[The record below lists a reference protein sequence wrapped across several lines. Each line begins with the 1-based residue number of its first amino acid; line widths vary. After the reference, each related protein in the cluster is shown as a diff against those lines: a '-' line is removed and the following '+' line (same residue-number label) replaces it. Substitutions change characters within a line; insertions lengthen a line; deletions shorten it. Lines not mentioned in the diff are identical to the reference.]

1 MKLSEV
7 KTSLTVALM
16 KSVSNKNFKTND
28 IEKQLSIVG
37 DYYANKFLKSCQ
49 KEAEECLKDDEKF
62 DLIMSKFEKIGSR
75 FTTHIIG
82 D

>member
-1 MKLSEV
+1 MKLSKV
-7 KTSLTVALM
+7 KTSITVALM
-16 KSVSNKNFKTND
+16 KSVSNENFKTKD
-28 IEKQLSIVG
+28 IEKQLAIVG
-37 DYYANKFLKSCQ
+37 DYYANKFLESCK

-62 DLIMSKFEKIGSR
+62 DLIMSKFEKIGPK

>member
-1 MKLSEV
+1 MKISKV
-7 KTSLTVALM
+7 KTSITVALM
-16 KSVSNKNFKTND
+16 KSVSNENFKTKD
-28 IEKQLSIVG
+28 IEKQLAIVR
-37 DYYANKFLKSCQ
+37 DYLINNFLESCQ

-62 DLIMSKFEKIGSR
+62 DLIMSKFEKIGPK